1 MEGTGQNGLG
11 IKHSAAETDNFT
23 KHMEHAYGI
32 PGKVENKISSFQS
45 SLKAVL
51 IGLVFLG
58 SLLVV
63 GMVFALRTCVRGCRG
78 RIIMGCTDKKF
89 PISEVSSFT
98 YVGV

>member
-1 MEGTGQNGLG
+1 MEGIGQNGLG
-11 IKHSAAETDNFT
+11 ITHSAAETDNFT

-32 PGKVENKISSFQS
+32 PGKVDKINSFQS